1 VHELSVAQAEE
12 AVSLV
17 EKRYKNGV
25 AAIVELLSARAQLD
39 KAKADRIAA
48 HYDLAVQRAGLRLA
62 VGNLDPEMK

>member
-1 VHELSVAQAEE
+1 VAQATE
-12 AVSLV
+12 ALSLV

-39 KAKADRIAA
+39 KAKADQVAA